1 MGLGERGMKKVFAVC
16 LLLVSGCSMTGDG
29 SRWKYMGPEHVRC
42 LPNELKVCERIG
54 ALTICECAMA

>member
-1 MGLGERGMKKVFAVC
+1 MRNIFAVC

-29 SRWKYMGPEHVRC
+29 SRWRHMGPENVRC

>member
-1 MGLGERGMKKVFAVC
+1 MKKIFIGC
-16 LLLVSGCSMTGDG
+16 LLFVSGCSMTGDG

-54 ALTICECAMA
+54 ALTICECAIA